1 MDKPDLKTVATQT
14 AIQEWV
20 AKGKSR
26 KWCLD
31 KLQEEGMT
39 FANASTLYYGA
50 LKEIQPDPNLL
61 DDYKK
66 SLIQTNLDRLEEIIN
81 TSITG
86 NTGDKKV
93 ALQAIDTLNKMCGI
107 YNDKNQVT
115 IAKDNQNNEVIQI
128 TFDR

>member
-1 MDKPDLKTVATQT
+1 
-14 AIQEWV
+14 
-20 AKGKSR
+20 
-26 KWCLD
+26 
-31 KLQEEGMT
+31 MT